1 MCISLKKNFF
11 EKIQKINRTP
21 LNTLLEES
29 NAANKSKIQEL
40 KDQLVEL
47 HETVL
52 VMDENRKK
60 EETAM
65 NKFNKEYNE
74 KRTEA
79 GDIKR
84 EIDYLNKKLK
94 LYESGHCPTCET
106 KLTSDWHVKQKDSF
120 SEKIKEDTD
129 TIKSIKVEMDNLKV
143 KADDAFTK
151 KQDIEGQIRD
161 NKFTMKQLK
170 DELLKIKDTPEG
182 SDFDHLRN
190 LITEFE
196 EKEAEKSANKDTL
209 NGDYNF
215 MEIVENILGEKLF
228 YLV

>member
-1 MCISLKKNFF
+1 MSNQDKKQIIDRMFGFSILNDMQRQIKDERRDIKFDIDSY
-11 EKIQKINRTP
+11 EAELNQIMDSIASVRGK

-94 LYESGHCPTCET
+94 LYAVSYTHLTLPT
-106 KLTSDWHVKQKDSF
+106 TSTV
-120 SEKIKEDTD
+120 
-129 TIKSIKVEMDNLKV
+129 
-143 KADDAFTK
+143 
-151 KQDIEGQIRD
+151 
-161 NKFTMKQLK
+161 
-170 DELLKIKDTPEG
+170 
-182 SDFDHLRN
+182 
-190 LITEFE
+190 
-196 EKEAEKSANKDTL
+196 
-209 NGDYNF
+209 
-215 MEIVENILGEKLF
+215 
-228 YLV
+228 